1 MKRNPPSIPRDG
13 RHRYDVR
20 VYYEDTDAGGV
31 AYHAS
36 YLRFAERARTEA
48 LRDAGIPHAELL
60 ERFTLMFVVR
70 RIEVDYLRPARL
82 DEFAHRG
89 NRAARR
95 GRCDRDVAP
104 GRVWA
109 GRVVCRVD
117 GASRLREAGGGKA
130 GPSAAT
136 LAGGPCGYVRSRAGQ
151 GVAVDRAVDAAN
163 LATPGV
169 DLSLWGLFM
178 EADIVVKIVMLGL
191 LAASVWVWAVVFEKW
206 SSLRKVNREADGFE
220 DRFWSG
226 GSLEDLFEN
235 EAAHPSHPMAAVF
248 GSAMGEWR
256 RSVRVAGAD
265 ISRSSVRERIDR
277 AITVTVQREMDRLER
292 WMIFLASVGATA
304 PFIGL
309 FGTVWGIMHSF
320 SAIAAMHNTNLAVVA
335 PGIAEALF
343 ATAIGLVAAIPAVLA
358 YNKISNDLARFAA
371 RLEGFGAEFSAIL
384 SRQSEERA

>member
-1 MKRNPPSIPRDG
+1 
-13 RHRYDVR
+13 
-20 VYYEDTDAGGV
+20 
-31 AYHAS
+31 
-36 YLRFAERARTEA
+36 
-48 LRDAGIPHAELL
+48 
-60 ERFTLMFVVR
+60 
-70 RIEVDYLRPARL
+70 
-82 DEFAHRG
+82 
-89 NRAARR
+89 
-95 GRCDRDVAP
+95 
-104 GRVWA
+104 
-109 GRVVCRVD
+109 
-117 GASRLREAGGGKA
+117 
-130 GPSAAT
+130 
-136 LAGGPCGYVRSRAGQ
+136 
-151 GVAVDRAVDAAN
+151 VDRAVDAAN
-163 LATPGV
+163 LATPGA
-169 DLSLWGLFM
+169 DLSLWSLFI
-178 EADIVVKIVMLGL
+178 EADPVVKIVMIGL

-226 GSLEDLFEN
+226 GSLDELFDQQATN
-235 EAAHPSHPMAAVF
+235 PTHPMAAVF

-265 ISRSSVRERIDR
+265 ISRSSVRERVDR

-358 YNKISNDLARFAA
+358 YNKISNDLARFAS
-371 RLEGFGAEFSAIL
+371 RLEGFGSEFSAIL